1 MLRHAKD
8 VRSSQPLFCNQPPRG
23 KESKPERARENLSGS
38 GGQLVRVVGVVRV
51 VTGQGGQDGK
61 SGQGGQVVGV
71 VGIVRVDRVIGVM
84 VMKVVCCAHF
94 LVDLH
99 WFRFLLRKEGR
110 KNGEVEGTL
119 WYPHR
124 PKKAE
129 IKAKYHCRESQM
141 TGVGKSL
148 GPSLV

>member
-1 MLRHAKD
+1 M
-8 VRSSQPLFCNQPPRG
+8 
-23 KESKPERARENLSGS
+23 
-38 GGQLVRVVGVVRV
+38 VRVVGVVRV
-51 VTGQGGQDGK
+51 VAGQGGQDGK

-110 KNGEVEGTL
+110 
-119 WYPHR
+119 
-124 PKKAE
+124 
-129 IKAKYHCRESQM
+129 M
-141 TGVGKSL
+141 GKL
-148 GPSLV
+148 KVLYGILTDQKRQK